1 MSESKNEAVSAAE
14 AEAPAAPPEPEEP
27 AEDPNEVVRFL
38 THLSPTYAEAAKAL
52 VAAGVETV
60 ADLAGLEYRDLGS
73 YSLPQDIRDKLGRVL
88 DKLRVNG
95 TVFIS
100 GLNPATT
107 EAEIAEYFGQIGI
120 VKKMKQKRG
129 CESWEAGKGAL

>member
-1 MSESKNEAVSAAE
+1 M
-14 AEAPAAPPEPEEP
+14 
-27 AEDPNEVVRFL
+27 
-38 THLSPTYAEAAKAL
+38 
-52 VAAGVETV
+52 
-60 ADLAGLEYRDLGS
+60 
-73 YSLPQDIRDKLGRVL
+73 
-88 DKLRVNG
+88 NG